1 MPRGRGYK
9 KRSRMNRR
17 RSRRLF
23 SRTASR
29 THRRNTLGGRIMRGG
44 IRL

>member
-1 MPRGRGYK
+1 MRRHKMG
-9 KRSRMNRR
+9 KRHSRK
-17 RSRRLF
+17 LF

-29 THRRNTLGGRIMRGG
+29 THKRNMPTRLPMRGG